1 MCGMCTNAEKVL
13 EKEGEKSSPHGIGR
27 STNSLG
33 LDTSGTSS
41 LVFLRLS
48 HTRLRRWVGV
58 PSFTSSDSPG
68 EMEASPLSGQP
79 GLAGRLLL
87 PRLRNI
93 LVPQVCPSPQWE
105 HMRAGLAQASCFTTI
120 RVLPRLLGKPHS
132 WAESG
137 LASQDPELGEGVS
150 AWKCLVPVGTSSLGL
165 AGPALHLVSVQTRL
179 LYSLMVGMGQPQWP
193 SLPFSSFSSFSF
205 QVTQGLR

>member
-48 HTRLRRWVGV
+48 HTRLRRWVGL

-105 HMRAGLAQASCFTTI
+105 HRRAGL
-120 RVLPRLLGKPHS
+120 VRLLALQPSRLCPDS
-132 WAESG
+132 WASPIHGQSLDLPAKTLNLERESVLG
-137 LASQDPELGEGVS
+137 NASS
-150 AWKCLVPVGTSSLGL
+150 
-165 AGPALHLVSVQTRL
+165 
-179 LYSLMVGMGQPQWP
+179 QWAP
-193 SLPFSSFSSFSF
+193 HPWD
-205 QVTQGLR
+205 